1 MSLAGSALRSRLRA
15 LLQLDDSARRIA
27 LGLAVGVFIGCTP
40 FWFFQTILAV
50 AVAAVFRLPKLATVT
65 GVWLNLPWFAPFVYA
80 AALKVGTL
88 VLFKRDTA
96 PSEALATL
104 LAGPG
109 AGRWR
114 DAVALLHE
122 TTAALLVGT
131 TVVGLAAAALT
142 YVVAFGLI
150 TARRGRDAG
159 NGGSG
164 RPRSA

>member
-1 MSLAGSALRSRLRA
+1 MRLVGSALRPRLRA
-15 LLQLDDSARRIA
+15 LLQLDDPPWRIA

-40 FWFFQTILAV
+40 FWFFQTVLALV
-50 AVAAVFRLPKLATVT
+50 VAAVFRLPKLATVT

-80 AALKVGTL
+80 ASLKVGTRL
-88 VLFKRDTA
+88 LFKRDTV

-109 AGRWR
+109 AGSWR

-122 TTAALLVGT
+122 TTAALLAGT
-131 TVVGLAAAALT
+131 TVVGLAVAALI

-150 TARRGRDAG
+150 SARRGRDAG
-159 NGGSG
+159 ASGSG

>member
-1 MSLAGSALRSRLRA
+1 VGPGGLFTRDPAPRA
-15 LLQLDDSARRIA
+15 
-27 LGLAVGVFIGCTP
+27 
-40 FWFFQTILAV
+40 
-50 AVAAVFRLPKLATVT
+50 
-65 GVWLNLPWFAPFVYA
+65 
-80 AALKVGTL
+80 
-88 VLFKRDTA
+88 
-96 PSEALATL
+96 ALATL

-159 NGGSG
+159 ASGSG